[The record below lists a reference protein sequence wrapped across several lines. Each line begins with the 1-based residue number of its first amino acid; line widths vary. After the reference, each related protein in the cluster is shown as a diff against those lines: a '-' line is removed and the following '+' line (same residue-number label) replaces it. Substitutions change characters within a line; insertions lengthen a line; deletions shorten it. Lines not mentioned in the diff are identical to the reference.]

1 MRCPFCGAEDTR
13 VVDSRLVGEGDQV
26 RRRREC
32 QACSERFTT
41 FEQVDLAVP
50 RIIKNDGNR
59 QPFDEERLRRGFLR
73 ALEKRPVETESIDAA
88 IERIRHR
95 LITRGER
102 EVPSREL
109 GEWVMDELRN
119 LDEVAYIRFASVYRS
134 FQDVNAFREM
144 VERMEK
150 DTLLGSNESQL
161 QLLTE
166 EEGDPLRNQQQKG
179 RSRKR

>member
-1 MRCPFCGAEDTR
+1 VRCPFCKAEDTR
-13 VVDSRLVGEGDQV
+13 VVDSRLVGEGEQV

-32 QACSERFTT
+32 QAWSERFTT
-41 FEQVDLAVP
+41 FEMVDLVTP

-59 QPFDEERLRRGFLR
+59 QPYDESRLRRGFLR
-73 ALEKRPVETESIDAA
+73 ALEKRPVETEHIDAA

-95 LITRGER
+95 LHATGER

-109 GEWVMDELRN
+109 GEWVMGELRN

-144 VERMEK
+144 VERMEQ
-150 DTLLGSNESQL
+150 DTRLGRNESQL
-161 QLLTE
+161 QLLTGE
-166 EEGDPLRNQQQKG
+166 NRDPYAG
-179 RSRKR
+179 ES